1 MHRPLRQ
8 RAYADDWFTRSSHQ
22 FAATVPVAETTAD
35 ADGAWSFPTLASE
48 IYDVVA
54 EVPATART
62 LAEGIE
68 AGPKA
73 KPVDLVLEPVELV
86 PCVVVDAEGNPVPD
100 AEIAVHHQKSFD
112 PHFNRPRT
120 ELLRSDGSGRFTI
133 ARARGTLVDARQ
145 VVIERFQGAGCW
157 QEVSLRSAGFAPIFA
172 APLSRQQIDA
182 QGRVAF
188 VMQRGR
194 RFMISF
200 RSDEPIDEPLRCM
213 LRLESAR
220 YEAVT
225 TTLAL
230 RRVERWRSGEP
241 EPIEGFE
248 PIDAGTVLV
257 PGGPAKVIVVQRS
270 PKPSSSR
277 R

>member
-1 MHRPLRQ
+1 M
-8 RAYADDWFTRSSHQ
+8 
-22 FAATVPVAETTAD
+22 AEAP
-35 ADGAWSFPTLASE
+35 GH
-48 IYDVVA
+48 
-54 EVPATART
+54 ART

-68 AGPKA
+68 AGPRT

-86 PCVVVDAEGNPVPD
+86 SCVVVDAEGNPVPD
-100 AEIAVHHQKSFD
+100 AEVAVHHQKSFD

-172 APLSRQQIDA
+172 APLSRQQIDE

-194 RFMISF
+194 RFTISF
-200 RSDEPIDEPLRCM
+200 RADEPIDEPLRCM

-225 TTLAL
+225 TTDESQDAVFDDVPAGAAASVILDTPGWAL
-230 RRVERWRSGEP
+230 MRKPVVDGMRSRFCAARYRVPRVGRRPLGDRRPPRRLRERHDRG
-241 EPIEGFE
+241 
-248 PIDAGTVLV
+248 
-257 PGGPAKVIVVQRS
+257 
-270 PKPSSSR
+270 
-277 R
+277 